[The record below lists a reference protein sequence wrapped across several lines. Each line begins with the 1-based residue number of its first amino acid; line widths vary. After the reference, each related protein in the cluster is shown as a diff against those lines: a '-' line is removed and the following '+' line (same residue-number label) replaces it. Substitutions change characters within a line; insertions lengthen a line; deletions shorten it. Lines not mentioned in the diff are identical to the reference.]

1 MTSRFRNERTTVPS
15 VRIHLGHN
23 GLSTTINWGRGQPTV
38 IGNPR
43 LSGPLPTDRFLIPGT
58 RKDFGGGNV
67 SDMTSAGLDFF
78 KELLLGTRRREI
90 EIKADLSKA
99 KWQLRLARAVQ
110 TIGWV
115 SLASVIA
122 PVRKRANTAVAVR
135 RSEITTLKDN
145 LAATK
150 ISVNF
155 DMETEI
161 AEPHRRMQSTFDR
174 LVSSQRSWS
183 IQTEQ
188 RIDRVRARSLAGT
201 VVSREH
207 AILRRQIAT
216 LVDTNDLPLV
226 MSVRRAQSMAYFY
239 PGFVLIDEHK
249 NSDFAV
255 IDITE
260 LRVAFNTSG
269 FTESEVV
276 PSDARVIGSTWAKA
290 NKNGSR
296 DRRFKHNRQLPILQ
310 YGTLNLSTA
319 GGLNEEFMF
328 SNAEATAAFAAA
340 IETQSEL

>member
-67 SDMTSAGLDFF
+67 SDMTSAGLDSF

-207 AILRRQIAT
+207 AICVGRLPPSLIQTIYRLLCRSDVRNRWRISILDLCSSMSTRILILLLSILLNFASHSIRQA
-216 LVDTNDLPLV
+216 LPKAKWFLP
-226 MSVRRAQSMAYFY
+226 MRAS
-239 PGFVLIDEHK
+239 
-249 NSDFAV
+249 
-255 IDITE
+255 
-260 LRVAFNTSG
+260 
-269 FTESEVV
+269 
-276 PSDARVIGSTWAKA
+276 
-290 NKNGSR
+290 
-296 DRRFKHNRQLPILQ
+296 
-310 YGTLNLSTA
+310 
-319 GGLNEEFMF
+319 
-328 SNAEATAAFAAA
+328 
-340 IETQSEL
+340 